1 MDNKQDQ
8 ARVSS
13 YNLTKE
19 ISAEQL
25 SEISGGGVREVSSF
39 SYAGGNIDTA
49 SSRRHWLW
57 WLIPIF
63 SW

>member
-25 SEISGGGVREVSSF
+25 SEISGGRVKDVSGF
-39 SYAGGNIDTA
+39 SYAGENISTA
-49 SSRRHWLW
+49 SSGWRWLFR
-57 WLIPIF
+57 LIPF
-63 SW
+63 VAW